1 MPDTDRG
8 RRFTRSLGYFQDTVR
23 RSGSAASASYG
34 LIGALLLFGAI
45 GYGLDKWLGTA
56 PWCLFGGLLLGIV
69 VGFYELAK
77 TVWHR

>member
-1 MPDTDRG
+1 MPEDDRS
-8 RRFTRSLGYFQDTVR
+8 RRFARSLAYFQDTVR
-23 RSGSAASASYG
+23 RSGPAASASYG

-45 GYGLDKWLGTA
+45 GYGLDRWLGTA
-56 PWCLFGGLLLGIV
+56 PWCLFGGLVFGII